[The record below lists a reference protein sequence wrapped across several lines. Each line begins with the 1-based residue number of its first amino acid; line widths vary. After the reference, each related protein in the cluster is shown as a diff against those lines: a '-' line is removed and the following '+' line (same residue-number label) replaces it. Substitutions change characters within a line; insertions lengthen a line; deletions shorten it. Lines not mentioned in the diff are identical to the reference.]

1 MTKKTFAPFE
11 LKMTEQQ
18 AIDGLK
24 STYGDEFTAADVR
37 AFASMNDI
45 AYATV
50 TKKIKK
56 YRVAAGKWNLKVT
69 QKSVENIEKSFKSPA
84 AMPAVEKNLVPTKD
98 DTFVK
103 FGPFTDVKKIIQS
116 KQFYPAFITGLS
128 GNGISI
134 LVTKLIT
141 SLNLIESANHPMA
154 CSASPLFSASFA

>member
-37 AFASMNDI
+37 AFATMNDI

-69 QKSVENIEKSFKSPA
+69 QKSVENIEKS
-84 AMPAVEKNLVPTKD
+84 
-98 DTFVK
+98 
-103 FGPFTDVKKIIQS
+103 
-116 KQFYPAFITGLS
+116 
-128 GNGISI
+128 
-134 LVTKLIT
+134 
-141 SLNLIESANHPMA
+141 
-154 CSASPLFSASFA
+154 